1 VRAVV
6 DIRSNVHM
14 VAAQDIPAKTTLV
27 IIPPS
32 LTIASDT
39 VTHASAL
46 EKEYVEVE
54 KKIKELYK
62 GQLVDGDGEAF
73 QPAGEWA
80 GLGRG
85 GVVTKEAR
93 R

>member
-1 VRAVV
+1 
-6 DIRSNVHM
+6 M